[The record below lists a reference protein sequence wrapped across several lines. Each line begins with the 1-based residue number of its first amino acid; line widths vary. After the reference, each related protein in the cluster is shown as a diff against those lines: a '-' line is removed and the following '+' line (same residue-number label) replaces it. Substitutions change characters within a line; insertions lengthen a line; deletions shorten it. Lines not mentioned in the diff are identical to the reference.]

1 MSITRRLRATLAT
14 CLLLSLAATPAVAHA
29 AVPAVA
35 HTESAPRPPGK
46 ILYVAPGGDDAGSG
60 TKARPFRTLEGARDA
75 IRKLKAR
82 HGLPPGGVTVYLR
95 EGAYQRSASFALDQ
109 RDSGTAK
116 APVVYRSY
124 PGETARLTGGRQ
136 LDHDSFT
143 PVTDEAVL
151 RRIVDEPARG
161 KVLRADLKALGL
173 TDYGQLSRHGY
184 WKANDVSTV
193 PPMELYVAGQ
203 GMTLARWPNEGTVQ
217 MNQIIDAGPTVKDA
231 DLQNRGGTFSYGYDR
246 PRHWTQAEDV
256 WLDGIFGYS
265 WEWSYNKIAAID
277 PEAKT
282 ITLRYGEMSGLMK
295 SWYPDFHFAQNLL
308 EELDAPGEYYID
320 RAEGVLYLVPNAAFR
335 TKQGDIT
342 VTMLKEPMIK
352 TAGASHVSF
361 QELALEY
368 GRSLPA
374 VILGGSHVTIERSD
388 IQNFADG
395 GVYINSAGR
404 YVYDG
409 IPDKNKGRDHAVV
422 SSTIRHVGG
431 VGVVLNGGDDKTLE
445 PGRNRVENSH
455 IHDFAYYHKAYNP
468 GVMFDG
474 VGNTARGNEIHDAP
488 HPGIIVHGNDHLIE
502 YNDIYDICQDFQDL
516 GAIYMNAGMTPHER
530 GTVIRRN
537 YFHHIGEGRDGVEGV
552 YPDNL
557 TMGLTIDENVFYRM
571 GNDAIK
577 SGSGDHIKTRNN
589 IFVDTHVPYDNYEMW
604 MGDQPDNTVDKNYL
618 PAWRK
623 LFEENGGFAG
633 TPYAAKYPE
642 LLTFFDE
649 NHYFPA
655 KNFFENN
662 LVWNPEL
669 ARASSVNQHGARD
682 VKNLLN
688 YAGNWVADRNPG
700 FTDWQAG
707 DFSLTA
713 DAEVFQRIPGF
724 KAVPFA
730 EIGTHGKV
738 GLPGGPDRIELTAL
752 HLPGDELTVPLGK
765 TVSVRAEPV
774 PWNATDQAV
783 TYASSDPAVAT
794 VSAGG
799 AVTALMPGT
808 TTVSVASKAHPEITD
823 TATVTVSKGDGVM
836 HATDFESGGNGWP
849 VDPNRA
855 IVADAAGNHWYRIV
869 KGANG
874 LLDRAFTDYA
884 LSYRLRTPAQ
894 VPEGAVLIMY
904 DRQGGAGGGYVR
916 YRHAAAGPTWTL
928 YDAQWRTLSQA
939 VLPAE
944 RGLRPDT
951 VYDVRMTVRGA
962 SVSVSVGG
970 EAVLE
975 GENPAHNPSGKVG
988 FYAEGFTHLDFDDVT
1003 FSLPRAS

>member
-1 MSITRRLRATLAT
+1 M
-14 CLLLSLAATPAVAHA
+14 PAVAQA
-29 AVPAVA
+29 E
-35 HTESAPRPPGK
+35 TAPRQPGAA
-46 ILYVAPGGDDAGSG
+46 LYVAPDGNDSNNG
-60 TKARPFRTLEGARDA
+60 TRGRPLRTLEGARDA
-75 IRKLKAR
+75 IRKLKDR
-82 HGLPPGGVTVYLR
+82 RGLPPRGVTVYLR
-95 EGAYQRSASFALDQ
+95 EGTYERTASFTLDQ
-109 RDSGTAK
+109 QDSGTAK
-116 APVVYRSY
+116 APIVYRSY

-143 PVTDEAVL
+143 AVTDDTVL

-161 KVLRADLKALGL
+161 KVRQVDLADLGI

-184 WKANDVSTV
+184 WKANDVSLV

-217 MNQIIDAGPTVKDA
+217 MGQIIDAGPTVKDP
-231 DLQNRGGTFSYGYDR
+231 DLQNRGGTFGYTYDR
-246 PRHWTQAEDV
+246 PRHWTGAEDI

-265 WEWSYNKIAAID
+265 WEWSYNKIASID
-277 PEAKT
+277 TQAKR

-295 SWYPDFHFAQNLL
+295 SWYPDFHFAENLL

-320 RAEGVLYLVPNAAFR
+320 RKKGVLYLVPNAAFR
-335 TKQGDIT
+335 SKQGDVT
-342 VTMLKEPMIK
+342 VTMLKEPMIR
-352 TAGASHVSF
+352 TANTSHVSF
-361 QELALEY
+361 RELVMEY

-374 VILGGSHVTIERSD
+374 VILGGSDVTIERSD

-409 IPDKNKGRDHAVV
+409 IPDKSKGRNHAVV

-431 VGVVLNGGDDKTLE
+431 VGVVLNGGDEKTLT

-474 VGNTARGNEIHDAP
+474 VGNQARGNEIHDAP

-502 YNDIYDICQDFQDL
+502 YNDIYDICQTFQDL

-537 YFHHIGEGRDGVEGV
+537 YFHHIGEGRAGVEGV

-577 SGSGDHIKTRNN
+577 SGSGDHIKARNN

-604 MGDQPDNTVDKNYL
+604 MGDQPGNTVDKNYL
-618 PAWRK
+618 PAWKK
-623 LFEENGGFAG
+623 LFEENNGFVG
-633 TPYAAKYPE
+633 TPYAEKYPE
-642 LLTFFDE
+642 LLTFFEE
-649 NHYFPA
+649 NHYYPA

-669 ARASSVNQHGARD
+669 RRATSVNEHGARD

-688 YAGNWVADRNPG
+688 YSGNWVADQNPG
-700 FTDWQAG
+700 FVDWKAG

-713 DAEVFQRIPGF
+713 DAEVFKRIPGF

-730 EIGTHGKV
+730 RIGTQGKV
-738 GLPGGPDRIELTAL
+738 GLPHGPDRIELTSL
-752 HLPGDELTVPLGK
+752 HLPDDELTVPLGR
-765 TVSVRAEPV
+765 TVSFPAEPV

-783 TYASSDPAVAT
+783 TYTSGDTSVAT
-794 VSAGG
+794 VDRNGSI
-799 AVTALMPGT
+799 TALAPGK
-808 TTVSVASKAHPEITD
+808 TTVSVVANADPKITD
-823 TATVTVSKGDGVM
+823 TVAVTVTEGDGIM
-836 HATDFESGGNGWP
+836 HRTDFESGGNGWP
-849 VDPNRA
+849 VDPNRS
-855 IVADAAGNHWYRIV
+855 IVDDGSGNHWYRIV

-874 LLDRAFTDYA
+874 LLDRTFTDYA
-884 LSYRLRTPAQ
+884 LTYRLKTPAQ
-894 VPEGAVLIMY
+894 VPDGAVLIMY
-904 DRQGGAGGGYVR
+904 DRHSPTGSGYVR

-928 YDAQWRTLSQA
+928 YDSQWRTLREV

-951 VYDVRMTVRGA
+951 VYDLRMVVRGPSI
-962 SVSVSVGG
+962 SVHVNDELV
-970 EAVLE
+970 VE
-975 GENPAHNPSGKVG
+975 GENPTHNPSGRVG
-988 FYAEGFTHLDFDDVT
+988 FYTEGFARLDFDDVT
-1003 FSLPRAS
+1003 FSLVRTP